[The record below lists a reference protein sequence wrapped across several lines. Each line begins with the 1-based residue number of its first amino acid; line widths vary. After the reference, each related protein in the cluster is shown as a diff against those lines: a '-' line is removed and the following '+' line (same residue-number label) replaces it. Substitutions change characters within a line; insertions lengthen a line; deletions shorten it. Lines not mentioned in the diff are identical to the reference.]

1 MSFKNNY
8 YHKYGGENR
17 YGEDM
22 NNKYGEDMN
31 KYANADNRYADNKK
45 KPDDTYDPLL
55 VDTTTLVINVK
66 TTGDLET
73 KDYDLIP
80 FHPNMVDVKDL
91 TDNNYILFPSFVKV
105 TVNDLQKA
113 GTGVGSDYKKVFMNL
128 DKYIKLIKY
137 VTSPDKVIDNT
148 LLVLDDG
155 KFVSI
160 SSNKELTPAEI
171 VTNNIGLIKQLFF
184 QPQSRFYILGNEYVI
199 GNSNYVPPFVEGQLK
214 NLSKTSNKKIPTNY
228 TITLQLQLLDSVN
241 NPDAGD
247 FSRMSCKTKK
257 NSIAKDA
264 MAIFGTNFGYK
275 EPQRSIVIPSILHTA
290 VVTKDRKYGKLQRE
304 WEDRN
309 KYVRAPTT
317 ERERLEME
325 RNMTSLQKKMAELD
339 RETKETA
346 KIPPEW
352 INARMNLQDKYK
364 AYRTEMLNLWTEL
377 NEVRKSNSDSGPVL
391 NALLAD
397 VTVKMTRAT
406 QKILGTEQQSTDV
419 EAAITKFIAAIAEK
433 TTLEAATTLLK
444 DKEEGGPA
452 DGFIQSAKTAEKEAI
467 DENYVAPLLEGSIEI
482 KKDIELLTAD
492 ETAIKEK
499 LAALLSSGDNY
510 NVPAVK
516 TELLTIQ
523 AKLRKKIAQEAMVAK
538 KPEDI
543 IADWER
549 QLKKIDKL
557 KQSVETEKTRSEKKN
572 KTETLNK
579 ELKTMLEKIQQLT
592 NDLLYAKYYEGD
604 KTLDLTRSEKDK
616 FKNKTS
622 RPSES
627 ASDIEEDIKTLK
639 LEFLETAEKFG
650 IFDKIQAEITL
661 INEDILREKKIMKEM
676 ESDLKDLN
684 YKIQTLLRAENEIKR
699 YLRTDTKNNLIIDS
713 NSQKR
718 LDKLKAEEEKYNTAI
733 KKLEDPIDTDKKYI
747 EKLEKYKK
755 KLQDIKTISN
765 AEQLY
770 NDAKNKF
777 NNKKKVSFSIGGSK
791 KTRRRRYIK
800 GKKSIKGKKKSIK
813 RKKKSIKLRKNRT
826 RRN

>member
-1 MSFKNNY
+1 MSFKSNY

-22 NNKYGEDMN
+22 NKYGEDMN
-31 KYANADNRYADNKK
+31 KYANADNKK
-45 KPDDTYDPLL
+45 KPDDTSDPIL

-91 TDNNYILFPSFVKV
+91 TDNNYILFPAFVKV

-113 GTGVGSDYKKVFMNL
+113 GTGVGSDYKKIFMNL
-128 DKYIKLIKY
+128 ENYIKLIKY

-148 LLVLDDG
+148 LLVLEDG

-160 SSNKELTPAEI
+160 STNKELTPAEI

-184 QPQSRFYILGNEYVI
+184 PPQSRFYILGNEYVV
-199 GNSNYVPPFVEGQLK
+199 GTSNYVPPFLEGQLK
-214 NLSKTSNKKIPTNY
+214 NLSKTSTKKIPTNY
-228 TITLQLQLLDSVN
+228 TITLQLQLLDAIN

-247 FSRMSCKTKK
+247 FSRMSCKIKK
-257 NSIAKDA
+257 ASIAKDA
-264 MAIFGTNFGYK
+264 MAIFGTNFGYQ
-275 EPQRSIVIPSILHTA
+275 EPQRGVVLPSILNTA
-290 VVTKDRKYGKLQRE
+290 AVTKDRKYGKLQRE

-309 KYVRAPTT
+309 KYVRPPTT

-352 INARMNLQDKYK
+352 IKARMNLQDKYK
-364 AYRTEMLNLWTEL
+364 AYRTEMLNLWREL
-377 NEVRKSNSDSGPVL
+377 DDVRKSNSDSGPVL

-397 VTVKMTRAT
+397 VTAKLSQRT
-406 QKILGTEQQSTDV
+406 QQLLGSDQQPADV
-419 EAAITKFIAAIAEK
+419 LAALTIFIEAFAEK

-444 DKEEGGPA
+444 DEEDGGPA
-452 DGFIQSAKTAEKEAI
+452 DGFIQAAKTHEKNAI
-467 DENYVAPLLEGSIEI
+467 DENFVAPLLEGSAEI
-482 KKDIELLTAD
+482 AKDIEVLTAD
-492 ETAIKEK
+492 ENAVKEK

-510 NVPAVK
+510 NVPAAK

-523 AKLRKKIAQEAMVAK
+523 TKLRKKIAQEAVVTK

-543 IADWER
+543 IAEWER

-557 KQSVETEKTRSEKKN
+557 KQAVETEKTRSEKKN

-592 NDLLYAKYYEGD
+592 SDLLYAKYYEGAD
-604 KTLDLTRSEKDK
+604 PDQLVLTKSEIEK
-616 FKNKTS
+616 FKSKTS
-622 RPSES
+622 RPTDSV
-627 ASDIEEDIKTLK
+627 SDIEEDIKTLK

-661 INEDILREKKIMKEM
+661 INEDILREKKVLKER

-684 YKIQTLLRAENEIKR
+684 YKILAIPRAENEIER
-699 YLRTDTKNNLIIDS
+699 YLRRNANGELIRDS
-713 NSQKR
+713 TSQKR
-718 LDKLKAEEEKYNTAI
+718 LDKLKAEEEKYNAAI
-733 KKLEDPIDTDKKYI
+733 KKLEGPIDTNKKTI
-747 EKLEKYKK
+747 DKLETYKK
-755 KLQDIKTISN
+755 VLQTIKSISN

-770 NDAKNKF
+770 NDAKTNF
-777 NNKKKVSFSIGGSK
+777 NNQQGGGR
-791 KTRRRRYIK
+791 KTRRRRRNRGRKSLKKKRKSIKK
-800 GKKSIKGKKKSIK
+800 GKKNRKSMKKIK
-813 RKKKSIKLRKNRT
+813 RNRT
-826 RRN
+826 RRH